1 MITVNLP
8 VPHRL
13 LGQTGP
19 QPTGNIVDGMETHDS
34 NNNSRFRTRKP
45 HGDSATLS
53 DWGANCEYGT
63 LRDVL
68 LGPPETF
75 RWMADNA
82 TFSSVVRATQRKGLT
97 FDQQVAMR
105 QHREMVE
112 AYESAG
118 VTVHALP
125 ANDYT
130 PYQVYARDSSFMTP
144 FGAVVAQMANP
155 RRRGEYASC
164 LRFYE
169 SMDIPIYDLVSA
181 GNFEGGDFNMIAPGC
196 VLIGYTGLRGEEVS
210 AREVGG
216 WLEAE
221 GWEVKYAPIDEFY
234 VHIDLMVCMLA
245 DKLAA
250 VCVDTT
256 EPEIISWLEAK
267 GIEILPV
274 SYRTTMALGCNVVA
288 LGDSRVLSTAD
299 SMELNGKLRALGFEV
314 YDPDMSMFTNA
325 GGGVHCMA
333 QHLRRDTV

>member
-1 MITVNLP
+1 
-8 VPHRL
+8 
-13 LGQTGP
+13 
-19 QPTGNIVDGMETHDS
+19 
-34 NNNSRFRTRKP
+34 
-45 HGDSATLS
+45 
-53 DWGANCEYGT
+53 
-63 LRDVL
+63 
-68 LGPPETF
+68 
-75 RWMADNA
+75 MADNA
-82 TFSSVVRATQRKGLT
+82 AFSSVVRATQRKGLD
-97 FDQQVAMR
+97 FDQQLAMR
-105 QHREMVE
+105 QHREMVD

-118 VTVHALP
+118 VTVHTLP

-130 PYQVYARDSSFMTP
+130 PYQVYARDSNFMTP
-144 FGAVVAQMANP
+144 FGAVIAQMANP

-169 SMDIPIYDLVSA
+169 SVGIPIYDMVSA

-221 GWEVKYAPIDEFY
+221 GWEIKYAPIDEFY

-250 VCVDTT
+250 VCLDTT
-256 EPEIISWLEAK
+256 DPEIVRWLEAK

-274 SYRTTMALGCNVVA
+274 GFRATMALGCNVVA

-299 SMELNGKLRALGFEV
+299 STELNAKLRALGFEV

-333 QHLRRDTV
+333 QHLRRDPG